1 MWCSASRGAA
11 QEARRIAN
19 AAMRKCRATMSILQF
34 PVLPTVKSEE
44 FLCSCCRRASDF
56 FQRNS
61 AGAGDLF
68 CNEPGISRLAT
79 FSTERDRREI
89 RAISF
94 DHETVERHIRRD
106 VADLFSVFKSHDSG
120 KRNEMAETEN
130 FVRLL
135 ERAAEAMKHAAD
147 LAPVFAQDCE
157 RVIPSVA
164 LMND

>member
-61 AGAGDLF
+61 ARPRDLF

-79 FSTERDRREI
+79 FSTERDQREI
-89 RAISF
+89 SAISF
-94 DHETVERHIRRD
+94 AHETLGRRVRPE
-106 VADLFSVFKSHDSG
+106 VADLFSCFKSHG
-120 KRNEMAETEN
+120 
-130 FVRLL
+130 
-135 ERAAEAMKHAAD
+135 
-147 LAPVFAQDCE
+147 CG
-157 RVIPSVA
+157 
-164 LMND
+164 